1 MATPLLV
8 LIILAIVIIASI
20 ITSVVTYVIL
30 SGRNKR
36 IRLAEQYRQLGITEQ
51 YLKIQDEIERIIRYK
66 DIKLTTASPVKMSN
80 PEDGQNEKETESGTF
95 ANDLWF
101 IVRGKDRK
109 TSEKLLEYWHF
120 ICENSEWKCIERKE
134 KRLKIRKTDRL
145 CPANLLRMK
154 QIRRAQSVGFIFCII
169 LRYFLFFDSFFLI
182 NFLL

>member
-80 PEDGQNEKETESGTF
+80 PD
-95 ANDLWF
+95 
-101 IVRGKDRK
+101 
-109 TSEKLLEYWHF
+109 
-120 ICENSEWKCIERKE
+120 
-134 KRLKIRKTDRL
+134 
-145 CPANLLRMK
+145 RMK
-154 QIRRAQSVGFIFCII
+154 KKQNQEHSQMTSGSSSAERTERHLKSFWNTGTSSVRIPNG
-169 LRYFLFFDSFFLI
+169 
-182 NFLL
+182 NV

>member
-66 DIKLTTASPVKMSN
+66 DIKLT
-80 PEDGQNEKETESGTF
+80 
-95 ANDLWF
+95 
-101 IVRGKDRK
+101 
-109 TSEKLLEYWHF
+109 SEKLLEYWHF
-120 ICENSEWKCIERKE
+120 ICENSEWKCIERK
-134 KRLKIRKTDRL
+134 KK
-145 CPANLLRMK
+145 
-154 QIRRAQSVGFIFCII
+154 G
-169 LRYFLFFDSFFLI
+169 
-182 NFLL
+182 

>member
-8 LIILAIVIIASI
+8 LILLAIVIIASI
-20 ITSVVTYVIL
+20 NTSVVTYVIL

-80 PEDGQNEKETESGTF
+80 PEDGQNETEPESGTF
-95 ANDLWF
+95 AEDIWF
-101 IVRGKDRK
+101 IVREKDRK

-120 ICENSEWKCIERKE
+120 ICENSEWKCIERK
-134 KRLKIRKTDRL
+134 KK
-145 CPANLLRMK
+145 
-154 QIRRAQSVGFIFCII
+154 G
-169 LRYFLFFDSFFLI
+169 
-182 NFLL
+182 

>member
-80 PEDGQNEKETESGTF
+80 PEDGQNDEHSQMTSGSSSAERTERHLKSFWNTGTSS
-95 ANDLWF
+95 
-101 IVRGKDRK
+101 VRIPNG
-109 TSEKLLEYWHF
+109 
-120 ICENSEWKCIERKE
+120 N
-134 KRLKIRKTDRL
+134 
-145 CPANLLRMK
+145 
-154 QIRRAQSVGFIFCII
+154 V
-169 LRYFLFFDSFFLI
+169 
-182 NFLL
+182 

>member
-95 ANDLWF
+95 ADDLWF

-120 ICENSEWKCIERKE
+120 ICENSEWKCIERKKKVKNQE
-134 KRLKIRKTDRL
+134 NRQSV
-145 CPANLLRMK
+145 PYGNLLHSK
-154 QIRRAQSVGFIFCII
+154 QIRRAQSVGFVFCII
-169 LRYFLFFDSFFLI
+169 LRIFIFR
-182 NFLL
+182 

>member
-80 PEDGQNEKETESGTF
+80 PEDGQNEKET
-95 ANDLWF
+95 
-101 IVRGKDRK
+101 V
-109 TSEKLLEYWHF
+109 H
-120 ICENSEWKCIERKE
+120 
-134 KRLKIRKTDRL
+134 
-145 CPANLLRMK
+145 NL
-154 QIRRAQSVGFIFCII
+154 
-169 LRYFLFFDSFFLI
+169 YSFFHQLD
-182 NFLL
+182 NAGDTRHSPPSSCRRNDMHEE

>member
-95 ANDLWF
+95 ADDMY
-101 IVRGKDRK
+101 RAQ
-109 TSEKLLEYWHF
+109 
-120 ICENSEWKCIERKE
+120 E
-134 KRLKIRKTDRL
+134 KRLKIRKTD
-145 CPANLLRMK
+145 NLYHTGICF
-154 QIRRAQSVGFIFCII
+154 IRSRFPGTVCRF
-169 LRYFLFFDSFFLI
+169 YFLYYSAYFYFSIVSFL
-182 NFLL
+182 

>member
-51 YLKIQDEIERIIRYK
+51 YLKIQDEIERIICYK

-80 PEDGQNEKETESGTF
+80 PEDGQNEKETESRTF
-95 ANDLWF
+95 ADDLWF

-120 ICENSEWKCIERKE
+120 ICENSEWKCIERKKKVKNQE
-134 KRLKIRKTDRL
+134 NRQTVPGESASFEADSPGTVCR
-145 CPANLLRMK
+145 
-154 QIRRAQSVGFIFCII
+154 FCF
-169 LRYFLFFDSFFLI
+169 LYYSAYFYFSIVSFL
-182 NFLL
+182 

>member
-1 MATPLLV
+1 MQAGFVKLLKKGERAMFTQVFDTHSHYTDTAFDSDRDTV
-8 LIILAIVIIASI
+8 LQRLPEQGIVHAVLAGTTVEASAQ
-20 ITSVVTYVIL
+20 
-30 SGRNKR
+30 G

-95 ANDLWF
+95 ADDLWF

-120 ICENSEWKCIERKE
+120 ICENSEWKCIERK
-134 KRLKIRKTDRL
+134 KK
-145 CPANLLRMK
+145 
-154 QIRRAQSVGFIFCII
+154 G
-169 LRYFLFFDSFFLI
+169 
-182 NFLL
+182 

>member
-80 PEDGQNEKETESGTF
+80 PEDGQNEKETESRTF
-95 ANDLWF
+95 ANDLWSIRESASF
-101 IVRGKDRK
+101 EADSPGTVCRFCFLYYSAYFYFSIV
-109 TSEKLLEYWHF
+109 S
-120 ICENSEWKCIERKE
+120 
-134 KRLKIRKTDRL
+134 
-145 CPANLLRMK
+145 
-154 QIRRAQSVGFIFCII
+154 
-169 LRYFLFFDSFFLI
+169 FL
-182 NFLL
+182 

>member
-95 ANDLWF
+95 TQIEATPHLSSDRVCAN
-101 IVRGKDRK
+101 RGNASGFWRTKDGISLSSS
-109 TSEKLLEYWHF
+109 TL
-120 ICENSEWKCIERKE
+120 
-134 KRLKIRKTDRL
+134 
-145 CPANLLRMK
+145 M
-154 QIRRAQSVGFIFCII
+154 
-169 LRYFLFFDSFFLI
+169 
-182 NFLL
+182 

>member
-66 DIKLTTASPVKMSN
+66 DIK
-80 PEDGQNEKETESGTF
+80 SGRR
-95 ANDLWF
+95 A
-101 IVRGKDRK
+101 
-109 TSEKLLEYWHF
+109 
-120 ICENSEWKCIERKE
+120 ERK
-134 KRLKIRKTDRL
+134 RNRIRNIRK
-145 CPANLLRMK
+145 
-154 QIRRAQSVGFIFCII
+154 
-169 LRYFLFFDSFFLI
+169 
-182 NFLL
+182 

>member
-51 YLKIQDEIERIIRYK
+51 YLKIQDEIERIIRY
-66 DIKLTTASPVKMSN
+66 
-80 PEDGQNEKETESGTF
+80 NEKETESGTF
-95 ANDLWF
+95 ADDIWF

-120 ICENSEWKCIERKE
+120 ICENSEWKCIERK
-134 KRLKIRKTDRL
+134 KK
-145 CPANLLRMK
+145 
-154 QIRRAQSVGFIFCII
+154 G
-169 LRYFLFFDSFFLI
+169 
-182 NFLL
+182 

>member
-95 ANDLWF
+95 ADDIWF
-101 IVRGKDRK
+101 IVRGKDRR

-120 ICENSEWKCIERKE
+120 ICENSEWKCIERK
-134 KRLKIRKTDRL
+134 KK
-145 CPANLLRMK
+145 
-154 QIRRAQSVGFIFCII
+154 G
-169 LRYFLFFDSFFLI
+169 
-182 NFLL
+182 

>member
-36 IRLAEQYRQLGITEQ
+36 IRLAEQYRQLGI
-51 YLKIQDEIERIIRYK
+51 
-66 DIKLTTASPVKMSN
+66 KLTTASPVKMSN

-95 ANDLWF
+95 ADDIWF

-120 ICENSEWKCIERKE
+120 ICENSEWKCIERK
-134 KRLKIRKTDRL
+134 KK
-145 CPANLLRMK
+145 
-154 QIRRAQSVGFIFCII
+154 G
-169 LRYFLFFDSFFLI
+169 
-182 NFLL
+182 

>member
-66 DIKLTTASPVKMSN
+66 DIKLTTASPVK
-80 PEDGQNEKETESGTF
+80 
-95 ANDLWF
+95 
-101 IVRGKDRK
+101 
-109 TSEKLLEYWHF
+109 
-120 ICENSEWKCIERKE
+120 
-134 KRLKIRKTDRL
+134 IRKTDR
-145 CPANLLRMK
+145 MK
-154 QIRRAQSVGFIFCII
+154 KKQNQEHSQMTSGSSSAERTERHLKSFWNTGTSSVRIPNG
-169 LRYFLFFDSFFLI
+169 
-182 NFLL
+182 NV

>member
-51 YLKIQDEIERIIRYK
+51 YLKK
-66 DIKLTTASPVKMSN
+66 DIKLTTASPVKMST

-120 ICENSEWKCIERKE
+120 ICENSEWKCIERK
-134 KRLKIRKTDRL
+134 KK
-145 CPANLLRMK
+145 
-154 QIRRAQSVGFIFCII
+154 G
-169 LRYFLFFDSFFLI
+169 
-182 NFLL
+182 

>member
-80 PEDGQNEKETESGTF
+80 PEDGQNEKEIRIK
-95 ANDLWF
+95 N
-101 IVRGKDRK
+101 
-109 TSEKLLEYWHF
+109 
-120 ICENSEWKCIERKE
+120 
-134 KRLKIRKTDRL
+134 IRK
-145 CPANLLRMK
+145 
-154 QIRRAQSVGFIFCII
+154 
-169 LRYFLFFDSFFLI
+169 
-182 NFLL
+182 

>member
-95 ANDLWF
+95 ADDLWF

-120 ICENSEWKCIERKE
+120 ICENSEWKCIERK
-134 KRLKIRKTDRL
+134 KKGLKIRKNPTICTIRGI
-145 CPANLLRMK
+145 CFISK
-154 QIRRAQSVGFIFCII
+154 QISPGTVCRF
-169 LRYFLFFDSFFLI
+169 YFLYYSAYFYFSIVSFL
-182 NFLL
+182 

>member
-1 MATPLLV
+1 MLFYP
-8 LIILAIVIIASI
+8 
-20 ITSVVTYVIL
+20 
-30 SGRNKR
+30 GER

-66 DIKLTTASPVKMSN
+66 DIKLTTASPVKMST

-120 ICENSEWKCIERKE
+120 ICENSEWKCIERK
-134 KRLKIRKTDRL
+134 KK
-145 CPANLLRMK
+145 
-154 QIRRAQSVGFIFCII
+154 G
-169 LRYFLFFDSFFLI
+169 
-182 NFLL
+182 

>member
-36 IRLAEQYRQLGITEQ
+36 IRLAEQ

-95 ANDLWF
+95 ADDIWF

-120 ICENSEWKCIERKE
+120 ICENSEWKCIERK
-134 KRLKIRKTDRL
+134 KK
-145 CPANLLRMK
+145 
-154 QIRRAQSVGFIFCII
+154 G
-169 LRYFLFFDSFFLI
+169 
-182 NFLL
+182 

>member
-80 PEDGQNEKETESGTF
+80 PEDGQNAGNYERRACEKYSGSIAGF
-95 ANDLWF
+95 
-101 IVRGKDRK
+101 
-109 TSEKLLEYWHF
+109 
-120 ICENSEWKCIERKE
+120 E
-134 KRLKIRKTDRL
+134 KRSESVEFQRS
-145 CPANLLRMK
+145 
-154 QIRRAQSVGFIFCII
+154 RRERRV
-169 LRYFLFFDSFFLI
+169 
-182 NFLL
+182 

>member
-95 ANDLWF
+95 ADDIWF

-120 ICENSEWKCIERKE
+120 ICENSGKPTICT
-134 KRLKIRKTDRL
+134 IRESASFEADS
-145 CPANLLRMK
+145 
-154 QIRRAQSVGFIFCII
+154 RAQSVGFIFCII
-169 LRYFLFFDSFFLI
+169 LRIFIFR
-182 NFLL
+182 

>member
-51 YLKIQDEIERIIRYK
+51 YLKIQDEIERIIRYT
-66 DIKLTTASPVKMSN
+66 DIKLTTASPIKMSN
-80 PEDGQNEKETESGTF
+80 PEDGQKEKETESRTF

-120 ICENSEWKCIERKE
+120 ICENSEWKCIERK
-134 KRLKIRKTDRL
+134 KK
-145 CPANLLRMK
+145 
-154 QIRRAQSVGFIFCII
+154 G
-169 LRYFLFFDSFFLI
+169 
-182 NFLL
+182 

>member
-80 PEDGQNEKETESGTF
+80 PEDGQNEKETESRTF

-109 TSEKLLEYWHF
+109 TYEKLLEYWHF
-120 ICENSEWKCIERKE
+120 ICENSEWKCIERK
-134 KRLKIRKTDRL
+134 KK
-145 CPANLLRMK
+145 
-154 QIRRAQSVGFIFCII
+154 G
-169 LRYFLFFDSFFLI
+169 
-182 NFLL
+182 

>member
-36 IRLAEQYRQLGITEQ
+36 IRLTEQ

-95 ANDLWF
+95 ADDLWF

-120 ICENSEWKCIERKE
+120 ICENSEWKCIERK
-134 KRLKIRKTDRL
+134 KK
-145 CPANLLRMK
+145 
-154 QIRRAQSVGFIFCII
+154 G
-169 LRYFLFFDSFFLI
+169 
-182 NFLL
+182 